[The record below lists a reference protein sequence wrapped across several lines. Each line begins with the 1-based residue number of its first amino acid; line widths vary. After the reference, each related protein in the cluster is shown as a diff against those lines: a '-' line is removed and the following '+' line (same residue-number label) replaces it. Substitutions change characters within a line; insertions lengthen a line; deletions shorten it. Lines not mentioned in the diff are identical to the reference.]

1 MSEDAVVNVVMI
13 AFGLILIVFNRFIG
27 EIGRHVDYQTGSIG
41 STGTRAICVSIG
53 ICLLI
58 GGLYQIFAD

>member
-1 MSEDAVVNVVMI
+1 MSEGAVINLVMI
-13 AFGLILIVFNRFIG
+13 AVGLILIVFNRFIG

-41 STGTRAICVSIG
+41 ATGTRAICVSIG

-58 GGLYQIFAD
+58 GGLYKFLAD